1 MNLIDSNISK
11 IKELCEKFKVNKLYA
26 FGSVL
31 TSRFND
37 ESDVDILVKFQ
48 NDVTYHLYA
57 DLFFGLHNALESLFG
72 RKVDLVDEEAL
83 RNKYFIEELNR
94 TRQII
99 YGH

>member
-1 MNLIDSNISK
+1 MNLINNNISK

-48 NDVTYHLYA
+48 NDVN
-57 DLFFGLHNALESLFG
+57 F
-72 RKVDLVDEEAL
+72 
-83 RNKYFIEELNR
+83 
-94 TRQII
+94 
-99 YGH
+99 